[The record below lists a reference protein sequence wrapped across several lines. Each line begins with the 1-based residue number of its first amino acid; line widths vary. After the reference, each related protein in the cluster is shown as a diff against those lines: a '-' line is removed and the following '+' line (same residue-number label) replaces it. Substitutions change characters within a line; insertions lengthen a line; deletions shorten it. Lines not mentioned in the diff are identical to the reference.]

1 MFTEM
6 GDPMITNAN
15 SGTNVEEIASGIYR
29 INTPLDIPGG
39 AFSFNQYLLEDDEP
53 LLFHTGPRR
62 MFPLVREA
70 VNHVLPAE
78 RLRWIA
84 FSHYEADECGSL
96 NDWLAIAPAAQP
108 LCSATA
114 AMVSVADMADREP
127 RGLSD
132 GETLSTGRR
141 TLRWFDTPHLPHG
154 WETGYLAD
162 ESTQTL
168 FCGDLFTQP
177 GHGKTALTTSD
188 ILAPSEAFRQSMDY
202 YAHSKNAAPLF
213 AKLAALQPRTLAV
226 MHGTAW
232 QGDGAALL
240 RDLARAVGA

>member
-1 MFTEM
+1 
-6 GDPMITNAN
+6 MITNTQ
-15 SGTNVEEIASGIYR
+15 SGTNIEEIAEGIYR
-29 INTPLDIPGG
+29 INTPVEIPGG
-39 AFSFNQYLLEDDEP
+39 AFSFNQYLVDDAEP

-62 MFPLVREA
+62 LFPLVREA
-70 VNHVLPAE
+70 VRQVLPPE

-84 FSHYEADECGSL
+84 FSHFEADECGSL
-96 NDWLAIAPAAQP
+96 NEWLAIAPAAQP

-114 AMVSVADMADREP
+114 AMVSVADVADREP

-162 ESTQTL
+162 ESTRTL

-177 GHGKTALTTSD
+177 GNGQVALTSAD
-188 ILAPSEAFRQSMDY
+188 ILGPSEAFRHAMDY
-202 YAHSKNAAPLF
+202 YAHSKNAGPLF
-213 AKLAALQPRTLAV
+213 AKLGAFESQTLAV
-226 MHGTAW
+226 MHGSAW
-232 QGDGAALL
+232 RGDGAALL
-240 RDLARAVGA
+240 QELARAVGA